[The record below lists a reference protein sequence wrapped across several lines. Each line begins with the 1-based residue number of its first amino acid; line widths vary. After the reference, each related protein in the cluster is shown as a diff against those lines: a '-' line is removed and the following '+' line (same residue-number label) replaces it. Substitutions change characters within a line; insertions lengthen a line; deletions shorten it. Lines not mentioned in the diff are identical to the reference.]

1 MRVARVLTNETC
13 NQACSFCT
21 ARRPAERREFIVSG
35 AVKQRIQRSLT
46 DGAREIVFT
55 GGEPT
60 MRRDL
65 ADLVRYARAQGAE
78 RVVVETN
85 AALITREKA
94 HDLAQAG
101 LDVARVHLPGF
112 GPEMDAI
119 TRDEGGFVA
128 TLQGLRELAATK
140 VAVEIAVPIVA
151 TNLTLVAQIPSGL
164 REAGIDI
171 ARMIVMAVVDG
182 PDPTSLA
189 SIADA
194 TRAIEALDEA
204 ARTNGIAM
212 QFDPGAILP
221 PCLFDKPV
229 RIAHLY
235 ALTPGGGNRHG
246 FSRISACSSC
256 LAADRCPGM
265 PSALLSR
272 TPNIQVK
279 PIVEDRLRRKLT
291 VISSTREQIR
301 RELVTRDVYR
311 SPTGEKVPS
320 HIVRIHFHCNQA
332 CDFCFVSTHLP
343 APDEDD
349 VRAAIVEISRQHGVL
364 QLSGGEPTLN
374 SRVCEYVRLG
384 KTEGAVAVELQTNA
398 IRLADERL
406 TKSLE
411 EAGLDVAFVS
421 LHGARAEVSDAI
433 TRAPGTFEKTLLGLD
448 ALARTAIH
456 IRVNFVFCVPNHRD
470 FPDFVRLVAARW
482 PNAQINVSIASAFT
496 DLVPRTP
503 DLIPRYA
510 DVLPYL
516 EEGLLIARTA
526 GVEVFGFESMC
537 GMPLCL
543 APVDKRAQLMLAE
556 IPAGHDAGEFVRAEA
571 CAQCDLSTR
580 CFGLRR
586 SYAELH
592 GTVEPR
598 PIRFSPQT
606 TQP

>member
-21 ARRPAERREFIVSG
+21 ARRPVERREFVVAS
-35 AVKQRIQRSLT
+35 AVKHRLHEALAG
-46 DGAREIVFT
+46 GAREVVFT

-65 ADLVRYARAQGAE
+65 ADLVRYARARGAE
-78 RVVVETN
+78 RLVVETN
-85 AALITREKA
+85 AALITNEMARG
-94 HDLAQAG
+94 LADAG
-101 LDVARVHLPGF
+101 LDVVRVHLPGF
-112 GPEMDAI
+112 GPDTDAI

-128 TLQGLRELAATK
+128 TLDGLRALAATK
-140 VAVEIAVPIVA
+140 LAIEIAVPIVA
-151 TNLTLVAQIPSGL
+151 TNVHLVGHIPVGL
-164 REAGIDI
+164 RQTGVDV
-171 ARMIVMAVVDG
+171 ARMVIMAVTDA

-194 TRAIEALDEA
+194 TRAIEHLDEA
-204 ARTNGIAM
+204 ARTNGIPI
-212 QFDPGAILP
+212 QFDPGALLP

-246 FSRISACSSC
+246 FSRIPACSTC
-256 LAADRCPGM
+256 LASDRCPGM
-265 PSALLSR
+265 PSALLQR
-272 TPNIQVK
+272 TPDVHVK

-311 SPTGEKVPS
+311 APTGEKVPS

-343 APDEDD
+343 APDEND
-349 VRAAIVEISRQHGVL
+349 VRAAILEIARQHGVL

-374 SRVCEYVRLG
+374 PRVCDYVRLG

-406 TKSLE
+406 TKNLE

-421 LHGARAEVSDAI
+421 LHAARAEISDAL
-433 TRAPGTFEKTLLGLD
+433 TRAPGTFDKTLLGLD
-448 ALARTAIH
+448 ALARTT
-456 IRVNFVFCVPNHRD
+456 IRIRLNFVFCVPNQHD
-470 FPDFVRLVAARW
+470 FPDFVRLAAARW
-482 PNAQINVSIASAFT
+482 PKAEINVSIASAFT

-503 DLIPRYA
+503 ELIPRYA
-510 DVLPYL
+510 DVLPFL
-516 EEGLLIARTA
+516 EEGLALAREA
-526 GVEVFGFESMC
+526 QVQVHGFESMC

-543 APVDKRAQLMLAE
+543 VPLDKRAHMMLAE
-556 IPAGHDAGEFVRAEA
+556 IPAGHDGGEFVRTDA
-571 CAQCDLSTR
+571 CGQCDLSTR

-592 GTVEPR
+592 GTSEPK
-598 PIRFSPQT
+598 PIRFTAPT
-606 TQP
+606 T